1 MRRHTVALLALLA
14 ALCVFQQVDAGALV
28 ARRDPITNVTTYVCP
43 ASEKIQCVDGVF
55 LPAWLDGPGEKS
67 AGRTAGK
74 AIVYCLGLFFLFLG
88 IAIISDRF
96 MAAIEIITSQEKEI
110 KVRDQSGKVKLVT
123 VKIWNETVSNLTL
136 MALGSSAPEIML
148 SVIEIIGRGFT
159 AGELGPST
167 IVGSAAFNLFIIT
180 AVCVS
185 VLPPGETRKIAA
197 LNVFAFT
204 ATNSILCYIWMYVI
218 LSAITPGV
226 IDIWEGVVTLLGMPF
241 LVGVAYLIDINVNF
255 YALLRGKVRKQ
266 KKGGQTINQTGDGD
280 IVAVKVRGDAG
291 DVEQYAEEDLEL
303 LAYKEGDDPEW
314 HMKEKKR
321 IAMEAYRKT
330 REENPDADASTLA
343 RIVET
348 ENLKMQHKSR
358 AFYRIQANK
367 SMTGQGNIYKKAEKE
382 RMETEEKD
390 TTEAVDTQDAKAGHM
405 VPPTEGSA
413 VYFHPAELAV
423 VESCGN
429 VYLNVMRCGADM
441 MDTIY
446 VDYAT
451 SDGTASGGV
460 PKNDPNATRKLKGM
474 KECDYVHTEG
484 TLTFKPGETSK
495 SISIPILDDDIFE
508 LDEYFFCKLTSVRAE
523 PKAQAKHVVGTP
535 DTATITILDD
545 DYPGVFTLE
554 HERYEVMETVGFM
567 TLRIVRLMG
576 ARGVIRLPYYT
587 AEGTAKG
594 GGEDFEDCVGE
605 IEFNNEETV
614 KTIDIKIT
622 DGEEYEKL
630 KKFNVFLGEPRIIQC
645 EASHIANLDS
655 VEDEELRKIL
665 EAGKP
670 ALGEHKQCEVVIT
683 ECKEFR
689 KTIDAMV
696 GKANLATMIKSSSW
710 AEQFREAFTVEAGDE
725 GDEENEDGEEPE
737 PSYFDYFMHYLSL
750 FWKLLF
756 ALVPPTDI
764 WNGWAAFYVS
774 LIFIGLLTAI
784 TGDVASH
791 FGCTIGL
798 ADSVT
803 AISFVALGTSLP
815 DTFASKVAV
824 EQDETADSSIG
835 NVTGSNSVNVYLGIG
850 IAWSLAAIVW
860 ETKGEKFYVTPGTL
874 GFSVVIFSAMAL
886 ATIALMMWRRN
897 NPNIGAELGGPSGS
911 RKVTS
916 LILSMFWMAYVVL
929 SAMEAYCYID
939 PGF

>member
-1 MRRHTVALLALLA
+1 MGQTTLAILTVVAVFLA
-14 ALCVFQQVDAGALV
+14 VQQVDAGALV
-28 ARRDPITNVTTYVCP
+28 AKIDPVTNKTRYVCP
-43 ASEKIQCVDGVF
+43 ASERIKCVDGVF
-55 LPAWLDGPGEKS
+55 LPAWVEPASEKTS
-67 AGRTAGK
+67 GKTAGK
-74 AIVYCLGLFFLFLG
+74 AVVYCICLFFLFLG

-110 KVRDQSGKVKLVT
+110 KIRDKSTGKVKLVT

-136 MALGSSAPEIML
+136 MALGSSAPEILL

-167 IVGSAAFNLFIIT
+167 IVGSAAFNLFMIT

-185 VLPPGETRKIAA
+185 VLPPGETRKIAS

-204 ATNSILCYIWMYVI
+204 ATNSICCYIWMYVMLAGI
-218 LSAITPGV
+218 SPGIIEV
-226 IDIWEGVVTLLGMPF
+226 WEGVVTLLGMPF

-266 KKGGQTINQTGDGD
+266 KKGGQVVHQTGDGD
-280 IVAVKVRGDAG
+280 VVQVRVKGDAP
-291 DVEQYAEEDLEL
+291 EEYNEEDLEL
-303 LAYKEGDDPEW
+303 LAYKEGDDPEF

-367 SMTGQGNIYKKAEKE
+367 SMTGQGNIYKKAERSGDDK
-382 RMETEEKD
+382 EKD
-390 TTEAVDTQDAKAGHM
+390 EVVEEVAADAAGGHM

-429 VYLNVMRCGADM
+429 VYLNVIRCGADM
-441 MDTIY
+441 FDTIY

-451 SDGTASGGV
+451 SDGTASGDG
-460 PKNDPNATRKLKGM
+460 
-474 KECDYVHTEG
+474 DYVHTEG

-495 SISIPILDDDIFE
+495 SIVIPVIDDDIFE

-523 PKAQAKHVVGTP
+523 PKAQAKHVLGTP

-567 TLRIVRLMG
+567 TLRLVRLMG
-576 ARGVIRLPYYT
+576 ARGIIRLPYYT
-587 AEGTAKG
+587 AEMTAKG

-605 IEFNNEETV
+605 IEFKDEETV
-614 KTIDIKIT
+614 KTIDIRIT
-622 DGEEYEKL
+622 DGEEYEKN
-630 KKFNVFLGEPRIIQC
+630 KKFNVYLGEPRIIQL
-645 EASHIANLDS
+645 EKATISNLDS
-655 VEDEELRKIL
+655 VEDEDLRRIL

-725 GDEENEDGEEPE
+725 GDDDGEDGEEPE
-737 PSYFDYFMHYLSL
+737 PSCFDYFMHYLSL

-764 WNGWAAFYVS
+764 CNGWACFYVS
-774 LIFIGLLTAI
+774 LAFIGILTAV

-815 DTFASKVAV
+815 DTFASKVATM
-824 EQDETADSSIG
+824 QDPTADSSVG

-850 IAWSLAAIVW
+850 ISWTLAAVVRKANN
-860 ETKGEKFYVTPGTL
+860 EEFLVPAGTL
-874 GFSVVIFSAMAL
+874 GFSVVVFCCLAV
-886 ATIALMMWRRN
+886 ATIGIMMYRRF
-897 NPNIGAELGGPSGS
+897 NPAIGAELGGPAGW
-911 RKVTS
+911 RKITSIVLVGFWLTYVT
-916 LILSMFWMAYVVL
+916 L
-929 SAMEAYCYID
+929 SALEAYCYID

>member
-1 MRRHTVALLALLA
+1 MQQSTLAVLALVA
-14 ALCVFQQVDAGALV
+14 VFIGVHQVDAGALV
-28 ARRDPITNVTTYVCP
+28 KEWNNKTGEYDVYCP
-43 ASEKIQCVDGVF
+43 AAKAIKCNPGVF
-55 LPAWLDGPGEKS
+55 LPPWIDTEPPT
-67 AGRTAGK
+67 AGKTAGK

-110 KVRDQSGKVKLVT
+110 KVRDKSSGKVKLVT

-136 MALGSSAPEIML
+136 MALGSSAPEILL

-167 IVGSAAFNLFIIT
+167 IVGSAAFNLFMIT

-185 VLPPGETRKIAA
+185 VLPPGEVRKIAA

-204 ATNSILCYIWMYVI
+204 ATNSICCYIWMYVI
-218 LSAITPGV
+218 LAAISPGV
-226 IDIWEGVVTLLGMPF
+226 IEIWEGIVTLLGMPF
-241 LVGVAYLIDINVNF
+241 LVGVAYLIDINVSF

-266 KKGGQTINQTGDGD
+266 KKGGAVVHQTGDGD
-280 IVAVKVRGDAG
+280 VVAVRVKGDAP
-291 DVEQYAEEDLEL
+291 DVDQYNEEDLEL
-303 LAYKEGDDPEW
+303 LAFKEGDDPEW

-330 REENPDADASTLA
+330 REENPDADQATLA

-367 SMTGQGNIYKKAEKE
+367 SMTGQGNIYKKAHAKDDEDKKE
-382 RMETEEKD
+382 
-390 TTEAVDTQDAKAGHM
+390 EAVEETAADAKGGHM
-405 VPPTEGSA
+405 VPPSEGSA

-441 MDTIY
+441 FDTIY

-451 SDGTASGGV
+451 SDGTASGG
-460 PKNDPNATRKLKGM
+460 G
-474 KECDYVHTEG
+474 DYVHTEG

-495 SISIPILDDDIFE
+495 SIVIPVIDDDIFE

-523 PKAQAKHVVGTP
+523 PKAQAKHVLGTP

-576 ARGVIRLPYYT
+576 ARGTIRLPYYT
-587 AEGTAKG
+587 AENTAKG

-605 IEFNNEETV
+605 IEFKDEETV
-614 KTIDIKIT
+614 KTIDIRIT
-622 DGEEYEKL
+622 DTEEYEKH
-630 KKFNVFLGEPRIIQC
+630 KKFNVYLGEPRIIQM
-645 EASHIANLDS
+645 EKATISNLDS
-655 VEDEELRKIL
+655 VEDEELRRIL

-670 ALGEHKQCEVVIT
+670 ALGEHKSCEVVIT

-725 GDEENEDGEEPE
+725 GDDDGEDGEEAE
-737 PSYFDYFMHYLSL
+737 PSCFDYFMHYLSL

-764 WNGWAAFYVS
+764 WNGWACFYVS
-774 LIFIGLLTAI
+774 LGFIGILTAV

-815 DTFASKVAV
+815 DTFASKVATV
-824 EQDETADSSIG
+824 QDETADSSVG

-850 IAWSLAAIVW
+850 IAWSMAAIVRKTEG
-860 ETKGEKFYVTPGTL
+860 ETFDVKTGSL
-874 GFSVVIFSAMAL
+874 GFSVVIFCCLAL
-886 ATIALMMWRRN
+886 STIAIMMFRRF
-897 NPNIGAELGGPSGS
+897 NPNIGAELGGHPGW
-911 RKVTS
+911 RKITSSVLAGFWLIYVT
-916 LILSMFWMAYVVL
+916 L
-929 SAMEAYCYID
+929 SALEAYCYLD